1 MQLYP
6 NRSGDLYKIG
16 RALEFKLDDENVL
29 GFSSRKFKEGNE
41 ENGEWNKMNIKII
54 NGQAEVSVNGEIQN
68 RAFNDQKK
76 PTKILLRNEGSGVA
90 FKNFALKKF

>member
-1 MQLYP
+1 
-6 NRSGDLYKIG
+6 
-16 RALEFKLDDENVL
+16 
-29 GFSSRKFKEGNE
+29 
-41 ENGEWNKMNIKII
+41 MNIKII